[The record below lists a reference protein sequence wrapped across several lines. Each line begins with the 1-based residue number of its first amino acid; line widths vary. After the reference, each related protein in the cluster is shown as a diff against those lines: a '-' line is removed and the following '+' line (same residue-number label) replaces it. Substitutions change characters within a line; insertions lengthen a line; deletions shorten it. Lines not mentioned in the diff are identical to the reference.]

1 MSTRVAEIPHND
13 RPKISRCTDLNG
25 LLEEYRMLA
34 QDLTEVACE
43 LRDLSERSKR
53 LIEADAREF
62 VADRPEKTSIH

>member
-1 MSTRVAEIPHND
+1 
-13 RPKISRCTDLNG
+13 
-25 LLEEYRMLA
+25 MLA